1 MAVRVNNRTEVV
13 VPKIIHP
20 ERFATLQTY
29 VEPLNLRTKS
39 VGYDSDTG
47 LLNLENLKHQVS
59 EKTAAV
65 YIENPSY
72 LGFVETQV
80 GEIAEITHDKGA
92 LFIVGVDP
100 ISLGVLKPPGEY
112 GADIVVGEGQ
122 PLGNHLNF
130 GGPLL
135 GLFACR
141 GEMELIRQM
150 PGRVIGMT
158 TTLDGNKTGFCMA
171 LQTREQHIRRERATS
186 NICTNEALCA
196 VASAAYLALLGP
208 QGLRE
213 LGEIIMMKTQYTM
226 QKLTKIRGVRAPLFK
241 APHFKEFTVNFDKT
255 GKTVRKL
262 HQTLLKEYGVHG
274 GKDLSKEFPELGQT
288 ALYCVTEVHSRS
300 DMDRLAQALSKVLRR
315 KR

>member
-1 MAVRVNNRTEVV
+1 
-13 VPKIIHP
+13 
-20 ERFATLQTY
+20 
-29 VEPLNLRTKS
+29 
-39 VGYDSDTG
+39 

-59 EKTAAV
+59 EKTTAV

-80 GEIAEITHDKGA
+80 EEIAEITHDSGA
-92 LFIVGVDP
+92 LFITGVDP
-100 ISLGVLKPPGEY
+100 TSLGVLKPPGEY

-141 GEMELIRQM
+141 DEMELIRQM

-158 TTLDGNKTGFCMA
+158 TTLSGGKTGFCMA
-171 LQTREQHIRRERATS
+171 LQTREQHIRREKATS

-196 VASAAYLALLGP
+196 VASASYLAMLGP
-208 QGLRE
+208 HGLRE
-213 LGEIIMMKTQYTM
+213 LSEIIMTKTQHAM
-226 QKLTKIRGVRAPLFK
+226 QELAKIKGVKAPLFK
-241 APHFKEFTVNFDKT
+241 TPHFKEFTVNFDKT
-255 GKTVRKL
+255 GKTVRVL
-262 HQTLLKEYGVHG
+262 HQALLKQHGIHG
-274 GKDLSKEFPELGQT
+274 GRDISKEFPELGQT
-288 ALYCVTEVHSRS
+288 ALYCITEVHSKT
-300 DMDRLAQALSKVLRR
+300 DIDQLAQALTKALGR